1 MKLTIHENDDQD
13 ELEIIVK
20 CKELDDEVIQVLTS
34 IRSLERKVLGTLDGK
49 IHLLLPN
56 DIFYFESVD
65 KKNFAYTKQAVYE
78 VSMRLYQIEE
88 LFGDGNFF
96 RATKATILNLDKI
109 KSLTPRL
116 GGRVE
121 VTLENGE
128 NMIVSR
134 QYVPGLKEKL
144 GF

>member
-1 MKLTIHENDDQD
+1 MKLTIIEEHDSE

-20 CKELDDEVIQVLTS
+20 CKEMNEDVIKVITS
-34 IRSLERKVLGTLDGK
+34 LRSLERKVLGTLEGK
-49 IHLLLPN
+49 IYLLSPD
-56 DIFYFESVD
+56 DIYYFESVD
-65 KKNFAYTKQAVYE
+65 KKNFAYTKQQVYE

-88 LFGDGNFF
+88 MFGDGNYF

-109 KSLTPRL
+109 KTITPRL
-116 GGRVE
+116 GGKVE

-128 NMIVSR
+128 NMMVSR
-134 QYVPGLKEKL
+134 QYVTYLKEKL

>member
-1 MKLTIHENDDQD
+1 MKLTIHEIDDQD

-20 CKELDDEVIQVLTS
+20 CKELNDEVIQVLTS

-49 IHLLLPN
+49 IHLLVPN

-78 VSMRLYQIEE
+78 VSMRLYQLEE
-88 LFGDGNFF
+88 LFGEGNFF

-109 KSLTPRL
+109 KSLNPRL

-134 QYVPGLKEKL
+134 QYVPRLKEKL

>member
-1 MKLTIHENDDQD
+1 MKLTIHENDEQD

-20 CKELDDEVIQVLTS
+20 CKELNDEVIQVLTS

-49 IHLLLPN
+49 IHLLVPN

-65 KKNFAYTKQAVYE
+65 KKNFAYTKQMVYE

-134 QYVPGLKEKL
+134 QYVPGLKEKI

>member
-1 MKLTIHENDDQD
+1 MKLTIHENEDQD
-13 ELEIIVK
+13 ELEVIVR
-20 CKELDDEVIQVLTS
+20 CKEMNEEVLKVLTS

-56 DIFYFESVD
+56 DIYYFESVD
-65 KKNFAYTKQAVYE
+65 KKNFAYTKQFVYE
-78 VSMRLYQIEE
+78 VALRLYQIEE
-88 LFGDGNFF
+88 MFGEGNFF

-109 KSLTPRL
+109 KMITPRL
-116 GGRVE
+116 GGRIE

-128 NMIVSR
+128 NMVVSR
-134 QYVPGLKEKL
+134 QYVPILKEKI

>member
-1 MKLTIHENDDQD
+1 MKLTIHESDDQD

-20 CKELDDEVIQVLTS
+20 CKEMNEEVIKVLTS

-65 KKNFAYTKQAVYE
+65 KKNFAYTKQSVYE
-78 VSMRLYQIEE
+78 VSLRLYQIEE